1 MALLYA
7 KKFLFLKKRSIRL
20 ARIPKLKSQRKT
32 VWRTFRL
39 SCGTESDDNLV
50 YDHFTE
56 GTTKDLFIEA
66 ATGTGKTLGYLLPMS
81 YLATP
86 EKPVIISTVSIVLQN
101 QLVEKIYH

>member
-7 KKFLFLKKRSIRL
+7 KEVPLLKKRSIRL
-20 ARIPKLKSQRKT
+20 ARIPKLKSQRKLFGE
-32 VWRTFRL
+32 RFAYRAEQ
-39 SCGTESDDNLV
+39 SRMMNLV

-86 EKPVIISTVSIVLQN
+86 EN
-101 QLVEKIYH
+101 QSSFQQFRLFYKIN